1 MKSRVA
7 FGIFGSMKDS
17 GLGKDRW
24 RKWRPTLALCL
35 NDKLGVQR
43 LELLIEAKQEEQ
55 AAALLKDLAK
65 LRPELEINTHV
76 VPIEDPWDLA
86 EVYGVLFDLSR
97 RLAIDAE
104 SEELLIHITTGT
116 HVQQICLF
124 LLTESGHLPGLL
136 AQTAP
141 PERYRPNKE
150 PVPEDEDFLPALKG
164 IQIGTCE
171 LIDLDLSRYDGLA
184 ARFEV
189 EAGDRRSF
197 LKAGIATRSPSFN
210 RMIDEIEVVAERS
223 AAPML
228 LLGPTGAGKSSLAR
242 RVYEL
247 RKAQNK
253 LKGDFVEVNCATL
266 RGDTAMSALFGHRK
280 GAFTGAA
287 ADREGYLKAA
297 DKGILFLDEIGELPL
312 EAQAI
317 LLHALE
323 EKRFHPVGSDKTTS
337 SEFQL
342 ICGTNR
348 DLLGDVQAGRFRGDL
363 LARLKLWTFELP
375 GLAQRREDLE
385 PNIEH
390 ELEKLGRSLGK
401 AAAFNKEAYARYLA
415 FARSKEASWSGNFR
429 DLNASL
435 TRLATLAGGKR
446 ISLELVEGEIV
457 RLRRDWGVDQPS
469 VPGLIEAVLDAE
481 AAKAIDLFD
490 RAQLETVLAVCR
502 DSVSMAEA
510 GRKLFAVSRTQ
521 KKTSNDSDRLRK
533 YLAAFGLDWERVRAS
548 RN

>member
-1 MKSRVA
+1 MKTRVA
-7 FGIFGSMKDS
+7 FGIFGSMKDGS
-17 GLGKDRW
+17 LGKDRW

-35 NDKLGVQR
+35 NEKLGVQR

-55 AAALLKDLAK
+55 AASLLKDLAR
-65 LRPELEINTHV
+65 LRPELVVNTHV
-76 VPIEDPWDLA
+76 LPIENPWDLA
-86 EVYGVLFDLSR
+86 EVYGVLLDLSR
-97 RLAIDAE
+97 KLVFDADK
-104 SEELLIHITTGT
+104 EEMLVHITTGT
-116 HVQQICLF
+116 HVQQISLF
-124 LLTESGHLPGLL
+124 LLTESGHLPGQL

-141 PERYRPNKE
+141 PENYRFNKS
-150 PVPEDEDFLPALKG
+150 PVPENEDFLPSPRG

-171 LIDLDLSRYDGLA
+171 LIDLDLSRYDALA
-184 ARFEV
+184 ARFEQ
-189 EAGDRRSF
+189 ETGDRRSY
-197 LKAGIATRSPSFN
+197 LKAGIATRSASFN
-210 RMIDEIEVVAERS
+210 RMIEEIEVVAERS

-242 RVYEL
+242 RVFEL

-287 ADREGYLKAA
+287 ADRDGYLKAA

-337 SEFQL
+337 SDFQL

-348 DLLGDVQAGRFRGDL
+348 DLRDDVKAGRFRGDL

-390 ELEKLGRSLGK
+390 ELEKLSRSLGK
-401 AAAFNKEAYARYLA
+401 AAAFNKEAYARYLG
-415 FARSKEASWSGNFR
+415 FAKSKEASWSGNFR

-435 TRLATLAGGKR
+435 TRLATLACGKR
-446 ISLELVEGEIV
+446 ISLELVEAEIA
-457 RLRRDWGVDQPS
+457 RLRRDWGLDDPPS
-469 VPGLIEAVLDAE
+469 GGLIEAVLDAE

-502 DSVSMAEA
+502 DSSTLAEA

-521 KKTSNDSDRLRK
+521 KKTSNDSDRVRK
-533 YLAAFGLDWERVRAS
+533 YLAGFGLDWERVKGT
-548 RN
+548 